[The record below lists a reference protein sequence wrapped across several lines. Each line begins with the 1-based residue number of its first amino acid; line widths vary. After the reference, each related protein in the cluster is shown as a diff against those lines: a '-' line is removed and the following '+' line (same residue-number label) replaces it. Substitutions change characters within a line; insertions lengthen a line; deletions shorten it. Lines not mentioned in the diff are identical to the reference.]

1 MLHVA
6 NTFHVFTT
14 KISIFSQVKLT
25 NISVY
30 SRKSVIVKRKVVEPQ
45 IQIELQLKK
54 ESQAEGQNSCQ
65 TNEFVVSLNIG
76 DIENIFT
83 MEEGIYFENVRAV
96 FEQKWNAI
104 PFGEEMMNHFIGFCK
119 QRHNL
124 PARFFQLVNN
134 QLQ

>member
-1 MLHVA
+1 M
-6 NTFHVFTT
+6 
-14 KISIFSQVKLT
+14 
-25 NISVY
+25 
-30 SRKSVIVKRKVVEPQ
+30 EPQ

-54 ESQAEGQNSCQ
+54 ESQGEGQKRCQ

-124 PARFFQLVNN
+124 PTRFFQLVNN